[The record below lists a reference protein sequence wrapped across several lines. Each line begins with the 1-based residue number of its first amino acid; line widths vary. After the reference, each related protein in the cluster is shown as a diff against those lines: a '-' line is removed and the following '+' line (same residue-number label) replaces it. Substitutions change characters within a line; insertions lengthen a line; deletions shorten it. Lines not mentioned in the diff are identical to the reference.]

1 MITEGMLTW
10 IVGGLSAGFLG
21 AIAYIMRAVG
31 GISERVRDIELQGIR
46 GSNDLERKI
55 SDALSS
61 IREALIRI
69 EARLQHLESAS
80 DDERGH
86 RGVGSGR

>member
-1 MITEGMLTW
+1 MSESLLTW
-10 IVGGLSAGFLG
+10 IVGGLAAGFLT
-21 AIAYIMRAVG
+21 AIAYVMRVVG
-31 GISERVRDIELQGIR
+31 GISERVRDIELDGIR

-55 SDALSS
+55 SDALSA

-69 EARLQHLESAS
+69 EARLQHLESAGG

-86 RGVGSGR
+86 RGSGGSR